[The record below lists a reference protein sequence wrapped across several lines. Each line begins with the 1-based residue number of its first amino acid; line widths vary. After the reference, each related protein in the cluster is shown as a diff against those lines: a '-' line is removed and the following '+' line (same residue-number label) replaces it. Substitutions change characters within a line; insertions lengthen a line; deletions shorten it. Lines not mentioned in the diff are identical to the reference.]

1 MEYIAHLNEGR
12 IQTLKDHLYG
22 TAELAE
28 CFAGRFG
35 KSDWAM
41 RAAYSMILEST
52 PLLFRIKLRITATD
66 GWIIRLP
73 VQKRVLKRAGCT
85 TAL

>member
-35 KSDWAM
+35 KSDWGYACGILHDIGK
-41 RAAYSMILEST
+41 YS
-52 PLLFRIKLRITATD
+52 LLFRIKLRITATD